1 MPYPPTDDTL
11 TILITGGSQGSKIIG
26 DTLPAAIADF
36 IPPVLQA
43 RLRIIQQ
50 VRQEQYAFVDNMY
63 RRMKIE
69 CELSSFFSDM
79 PDKLAQAH
87 LVIARSGAGTVS
99 ELAAV
104 GRPSILIPLGIA
116 MDDHQAANAEALTEA
131 GAADMVLESNLYP
144 KLIGALIT
152 ARLQDVEG
160 LRARAAVA
168 RDSARINATRDLAD
182 MAERV
187 AEL

>member
-1 MPYPPTDDTL
+1 ML

-26 DTLPAAIADF
+26 ETIPTAIVDF
-36 IPPVLQA
+36 VPPPLQA

-63 RRMKIE
+63 RRVKIE
-69 CELSSFFSDM
+69 AELSPFFSDM
-79 PDKLAQAH
+79 PQKLSQAH

-99 ELAAV
+99 EIAAV
-104 GRPSILIPLGIA
+104 GRPSILIPLAIA
-116 MDDHQAANAEALTEA
+116 MDDHQAANAEALTEI

-144 KLIGALIT
+144 QLLGALIT
-152 ARLQDVEG
+152 ARLQDADD
-160 LRARAAVA
+160 LRARAAA
-168 RDSARINATRDLAD
+168 AKASAKVNAAKELAD